1 MEATRVAENENIT
14 PLLRRVREGDRS
26 AFVEIVSLFQKKVYL
41 LAYSYFK
48 NREDAMEILQE
59 TFLRF
64 YQKVG
69 TYEEGRNFQS
79 WLLQIAKNLCIDY
92 DRKHYQRRRGQ
103 ECSKRPEELN
113 VAAEEG
119 GQQERSSDLRIIFT
133 RCLEQLAERQRMIF
147 TMAHYNGLKYQE
159 IARILGISTGTVKSL
174 HFKAVRNLR
183 GLVSPYLGMNHEH
196 L

>member
-1 MEATRVAENENIT
+1 MDSTQAAEHEKISS
-14 PLLRRVREGDRS
+14 LLRNARQGDRS
-26 AFVEIVSLFQKKVYL
+26 SFVEIVSLFQKKVYL

-64 YQKVG
+64 YQKVDLF
-69 TYEEGRNFQS
+69 EEGRNFQS

-103 ECSKRPEELN
+103 ECSKRVEELN
-113 VAAEEG
+113 VADERNSR
-119 GQQERSSDLRIIFT
+119 QERSSDLKVIFS

-147 TMAHYNGLKYQE
+147 TMRHYNGLKYRE
-159 IARILGISTGTVKSL
+159 IARILGISIGTVKSL
-174 HFKAVRNLR
+174 HFKAVQNLR
-183 GLVSPYLGMNHEH
+183 GLVGPYLGMNHEH